1 MRVLVVDDSTLYR
14 KIISDALAGLSDVQ
28 ILTAPSGP
36 IALSMLEAAPVD
48 LVLLDIH
55 MPEMSGPEV
64 LEIIVRKYPRTPVVV
79 FSGGVDRDASVTI
92 RALETGALDFIQK
105 PNADSMEQGKKT
117 LQLQMRRVVD
127 LARLRMGSVPIPDS
141 TAAAQLPPRPRISRV
156 PRSPEL
162 LLIGSSTGGPNALQE
177 VLTRLPSNFPVPI
190 LVVQHMPPK
199 FTTTLAAH
207 IDRLS
212 PLQVSEVLDGH
223 IPKPGEVLFA
233 PGGSHLKLVRNPAG
247 KLVARLTDEPPVNSC
262 RPSVDVLFES
272 AAACGLRGVITVI
285 LTGMGDD
292 GASGVAALRAACPTW
307 CIIQNAATCVVYG
320 MPAAIERRRLEDQIL
335 PLRDIAPRLQQTF
348 HL

>member
-14 KIISDALAGLSDVQ
+14 KIISDALALLPDIQV
-28 ILTAPSGP
+28 LTAPGGA

-55 MPEMSGPEV
+55 MPDMGGPEV
-64 LEIIVRKYPRTPVVV
+64 LEVIVGKYPQIPVVM

-92 RALETGALDFIQK
+92 RALQAGAVDFIQK
-105 PNADSMEQGKKT
+105 PQADSLEEGKKT
-117 LQLQMRRVVD
+117 LQSQLRRVVD
-127 LARLRMGSVPIPDS
+127 LTRLRISAPPAPPAES
-141 TAAAQLPPRPRISRV
+141 PPRPRLARV
-156 PRSPEL
+156 PHSPEI

-177 VLTRLPSNFPVPI
+177 VLSKLPANFPVPI

-199 FTTTLAAH
+199 FTATLAAH

-212 PLQVSEVLDGH
+212 PLQVTEVVEGH
-223 IPKPGEVLFA
+223 SPKPGEVLIA
-233 PGGSHLKLVRNPAG
+233 PGGHHLKLARNPG
-247 KLVARLTDEPPVNSC
+247 GQLFTRVSEGPPVNSC

-272 AAACGLRGVITVI
+272 AAACRLRGAITLI

-292 GASGVAALRAACPTW
+292 GANGVAALRAACPTW

-320 MPAAIERRRLEDQIL
+320 MPAAIERRHLEDQIL
-335 PLRDIAPRLQQTF
+335 PLQDIAPRLQQIF
-348 HL
+348 RL